1 MRVPLVAVSLAALGV
16 LACSSSSGSGSSIVG
31 EWTTGTIDSGVLS
44 GATEQWF
51 FDSNGTCGLILT
63 QGTTSDCS
71 SSGCTYTFDGSTL
84 TIKTSSMGP
93 NGVTT
98 TTTYTESVTFTNGG
112 SSANVTTACSSSDAG
127 ATCSGAAVATYT
139 RVNSNG
145 DNSCP

>member
-1 MRVPLVAVSLAALGV
+1 MRVPFVAVSLAALGV

-31 EWTTGTIDSGVLS
+31 EWSTSATNGSTT
-44 GATEQWF
+44 EEWF

-63 QGTTSDCS
+63 QGTTSYCS

-84 TIKTSSMGP
+84 TVKTSSMGP

-98 TTTYTESVTFTNGG
+98 TMTYTESVTFTNGG
-112 SSANVTTACSSSDAG
+112 SSASVTTACGAGDA

>member
-1 MRVPLVAVSLAALGV
+1 MRVLLFAVSLVALGV

-31 EWTTGTIDSGVLS
+31 EWSTPAGSTT
-44 GATEQWF
+44 EEWF

-63 QGTTSDCS
+63 QGTTSYCS

-84 TIKTSSMGP
+84 TIKTSSLGP

-112 SSANVTTACSSSDAG
+112 SSANVTTGCSSSDA
-127 ATCSGAAVATYT
+127 ATCSGAAVAVYT

-145 DNSCP
+145 DNACP